1 MKGCLEYK
9 IFFFHFKFNFVSL
22 KKIILNGDKTMETI
36 RKQYII
42 DEQNEKIAV
51 QLPIKTFEKIE
62 EILENYA
69 LFQLM
74 KENEG
79 EETLN
84 INKAKSYYNKLEK
97 AQ

>member
-1 MKGCLEYK
+1 
-9 IFFFHFKFNFVSL
+9 
-22 KKIILNGDKTMETI
+22 METI